1 MPSGLLASL
10 GRLPIVGRLPVIG
23 GGAGGDPE
31 TAIPDDAK
39 LLGIALFFAIAATNI
54 LTPLLPIIK
63 DDFGISIAAA
73 GLVVSAYGFA
83 RLLTDLPS
91 GVALERVGERRVA
104 VGGVALL
111 VLGSIIGAAS
121 PTVEWLIVAR
131 VASGLGSGLMT
142 AVTLTGL
149 SWTAGARNRGAV
161 MSLFQLAN
169 NSGIAIYPLLGGAIG
184 AFLGWRLTFVVSGV
198 GAVIAGLI
206 LVPLLARIEAG
217 RKADVVSGK
226 VDTLEFDISPR
237 RRRFALG
244 SIYAGVAANMIQ
256 RHGVRNTVLPLF
268 AASVLSLGSL
278 EIASA
283 ITLMSVVAI
292 IVVTPGA
299 RLGDRIGRR
308 RIVVVGLLIVALG
321 DLVFIG
327 AHNYWIFLIAAA
339 VVGSG
344 DFFSSSQTALLSEL
358 VEPRLRARVLTGYRF
373 FVDIGALLGP
383 LVLAAIFDGY
393 GPYVAILT
401 AIAVLVVASAV
412 NHLGVPGET
421 GLSHHERI
429 VKVPAGTA
437 SAARAAEGG
446 RTRS

>member
-1 MPSGLLASL
+1 VSDGAPAS
-10 GRLPIVGRLPVIG
+10 
-23 GGAGGDPE
+23 AGSGDPE
-31 TAIPDDAK
+31 TRIPTDAK
-39 LLGIALFFAIAATNI
+39 LLGVALFFAIAATNI
-54 LTPLLPIIK
+54 LTPLLPNIK
-63 DDFGISIAAA
+63 DDFAISVATA
-73 GLVVSAYGFA
+73 GLVVSTYGFA

-91 GVALERVGERRVA
+91 GVALERIGERRVA

-111 VLGSIIGAAS
+111 IVGSVVGAIS
-121 PTVEWLIVAR
+121 PSVEWLIVAR
-131 VASGLGSGLMT
+131 IASGLGSGLMT
-142 AVTLTGL
+142 AVILTGL

-184 AFLGWRLTFVVSGV
+184 AVLGWRLTFVVSGI
-198 GAVIAGLI
+198 GAVVAGLM

-217 RKADVVSGK
+217 RKRDVVARK
-226 VDTLEFDISPR
+226 VDTLEFELTPR
-237 RRRFALG
+237 RRRIALG

-268 AASVLSLGSL
+268 AAAVLGLGAIQ
-278 EIASA
+278 IASA
-283 ITLMSVVAI
+283 ITLMSIVGI

-308 RIVVVGLLIVALG
+308 RIVVVGLIIVAIG

-327 AHNYWIFLIAAA
+327 ASNYWLFLLAAA

-358 VEPRLRARVLTGYRF
+358 VAPEMRARVLTGYRF

-393 GPYVAILT
+393 GPHVAILT
-401 AIAVLVVASAV
+401 AIVILVAASAI
-412 NHLGVPGET
+412 NQLGVPGQA
-421 GLSHHERI
+421 GLSH
-429 VKVPAGTA
+429 AGRVSPTIGGS
-437 SAARAAEGG
+437 SAAQGG
-446 RTRS
+446 STRP

>member
-1 MPSGLLASL
+1 VSGPLERVA
-10 GRLPIVGRLPVIG
+10 RLVPFRRG
-23 GGAGGDPE
+23 GTPGDPATE
-31 TAIPDDAK
+31 IPDDAK
-39 LLGIALFFAIAATNI
+39 LLGVALFFAIAATNI
-54 LTPLLPIIK
+54 LTPLLPNIK
-63 DDFGISIAAA
+63 DDFAISIATA
-73 GLVVSAYGFA
+73 GLVVSTYGFA

-91 GVALERVGERRVA
+91 GVALERIGERRVA

-111 VLGSIIGAAS
+111 VLGSFVGALS
-121 PTVEWLIVAR
+121 PSVEWLIAAR
-131 VASGLGSGLMT
+131 IASGLGSGLMT

-169 NSGIAIYPLLGGAIG
+169 NSGIAVYPLLGGAIG
-184 AFLGWRLTFVVSGV
+184 AFVGWRLTFVVSGI
-198 GAVIAGLI
+198 GAVIAGVI
-206 LVPLLARIEAG
+206 LVPLLARIESG
-217 RKADVVSGK
+217 RKADVVAGK
-226 VDTLEFDISPR
+226 VDTLEFDLPPR
-237 RRRFALG
+237 RRRIALG
-244 SIYAGVAANMIQ
+244 SIYAGVVANMIQ

-268 AASVLSLGSL
+268 AAAVLGLGAI

-308 RIVVVGLLIVALG
+308 RIVVVGLIIVAIG

-327 AHNYWIFLIAAA
+327 AHNYWVFLLAAA

-393 GPYVAILT
+393 GPYAAIVT
-401 AIAVLVVASAV
+401 AVVVLVTASAI
-412 NHLGVPGET
+412 NHLGVPGEA
-421 GLSHHERI
+421 GLSHHER
-429 VKVPAGTA
+429 VVVMPVGATSAG
-437 SAARAAEGG
+437 AAEGG
-446 RTRS
+446 RTNR